1 MKIISSF
8 ILATFG
14 VLIENTMAKYLL
26 VDLGQESQVGRGPGK
41 MTWLLKEMVILH
53 QVYLINSTVLY
64 CKKKLFSFLYLL
76 GMCSVINCPGDTLC
90 NPITLKCDPGPK
102 GISEVFLKNISN
114 NVIT

>member
-53 QVYLINSTVLY
+53 QV
-64 CKKKLFSFLYLL
+64 
-76 GMCSVINCPGDTLC
+76 
-90 NPITLKCDPGPK
+90 
-102 GISEVFLKNISN
+102 
-114 NVIT
+114 